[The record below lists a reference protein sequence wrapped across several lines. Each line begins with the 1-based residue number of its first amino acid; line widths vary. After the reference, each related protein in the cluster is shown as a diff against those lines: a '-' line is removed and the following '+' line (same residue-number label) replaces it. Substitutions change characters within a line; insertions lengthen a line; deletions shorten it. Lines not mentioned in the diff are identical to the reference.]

1 MFRQLKRLT
10 WVTRLEQRLTR
21 LALFPQDVIEVGRP
35 FYYQDLVRRGSM
47 KRGSEAGVKVQ
58 SMLYFQIYIKQYKRK
73 GQIFTW
79 ELFSNLVVLGDFKK
93 LFVIFLKFQKY
104 SRIKELIPVKIEVS
118 QIQCLF
124 KNYDLNVFLDVV
136 RRDGTGFLLW
146 DWIPVSSRRLQSL
159 PVCLP
164 GIFPVLPSANLG
176 TKRSI

>member
-73 GQIFTW
+73 GQIW
-79 ELFSNLVVLGDFKK
+79 PPD
-93 LFVIFLKFQKY
+93 KY
-104 SRIKELIPVKIEVS
+104 LAIS
-118 QIQCLF
+118 
-124 KNYDLNVFLDVV
+124 VF
-136 RRDGTGFLLW
+136 
-146 DWIPVSSRRLQSL
+146 
-159 PVCLP
+159 
-164 GIFPVLPSANLG
+164 
-176 TKRSI
+176 